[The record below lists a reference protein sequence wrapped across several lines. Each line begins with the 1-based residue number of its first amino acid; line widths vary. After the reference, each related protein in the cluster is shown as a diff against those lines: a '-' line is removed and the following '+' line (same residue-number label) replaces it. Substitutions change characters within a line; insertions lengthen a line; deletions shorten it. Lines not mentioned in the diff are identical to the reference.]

1 MISFAKLQ
9 VILKDNGRN
18 KTWLKTNAG
27 LGGTTYNIIA
37 SAMKTPI
44 KTGLTISAIDKICES
59 LQCQPGDIMEYVRDD
74 SDDDM

>member
-9 VILKDNGRN
+9 IVLKNNGHN

-27 LGGTTYNIIA
+27 LGGTTYNIIV

-44 KTGLTISAIDKICES
+44 KTGLAISAIDKICES
-59 LQCQPGDIMEYVRDD
+59 LQCQPGDIMEYVSEDPIA
-74 SDDDM
+74 